1 MYVVNKI
8 FTFWRVFKCAPE
20 TARWSCVKLSCHGWV
35 RTMSL
40 HFTFKIYHSSSL
52 RLTFSSSLMS
62 SWLDGH
68 LVLYGCVPSEAKC
81 FTTRCQSNCYAH
93 SVPGRRENWT
103 FFGSETWNANV
114 TLEDY
119 LHAYSGN
126 NLFRDFRE
134 RFSLKKKL
142 CYCNFCSGSVFYET
156 V

>member
-1 MYVVNKI
+1 MCVYAVNKI

-103 FFGSETWNANV
+103 FFGSETETQLWLWKITYMH
-114 TLEDY
+114 TLEIII
-119 LHAYSGN
+119 SEK
-126 NLFRDFRE
+126 DF
-134 RFSLKKKL
+134 LKKVML
-142 CYCNFCSGSVFYET
+142 LQFL
-156 V
+156 